1 MAERKPMSKKLRFEV
16 FKRDSFTCQY
26 CGKTPPLVVLEV
38 DHIHP
43 VSKGGSCG
51 MDNLISACFDCNR
64 GKAANLLTSVP
75 MSLIDKS
82 AIISEREEQLKAFN
96 KLLAAKRKREDR
108 QIDQLIDIFEESF
121 KGYTFLTKFK
131 ESVRSNFL
139 PYLTQDQLI
148 TAISKAC
155 SKCGASESALKY
167 FCGICWTMRRDAD
180 GAS

>member
-1 MAERKPMSKKLRFEV
+1 
-16 FKRDSFTCQY
+16 
-26 CGKTPPLVVLEV
+26 
-38 DHIHP
+38 
-43 VSKGGSCG
+43 
-51 MDNLISACFDCNR
+51 
-64 GKAANLLTSVP
+64 LLTSVP